1 MYNTNKKDIM
11 PLNEYLYNK
20 GRKIKVKEGKDMN
33 YKENFMINEKLCVIT
48 GGAGLIGRKHAEA
61 VLEGKGIP
69 VLLDISLTALERT
82 KANLLQEYPGDN
94 VEIFEADITNR
105 TEIEKIKDVL
115 LEKYGHIDILINNAA
130 NNPKVEGGSKNLGA
144 TSFTEFSTDIWN
156 ADIAVGLTGSL
167 LCAQVFG
174 MVMEQQGKGVILNIG
189 SDYGIIAPD
198 QRIYRKEGI
207 PDDEQ
212 IIKPISYSVV
222 KHGLIGMTK
231 YLAAYWGNKGI
242 RVNTLCPA
250 SLYNGQDPEFVDKIS
265 QLIPMGRMSNPE
277 EYVCTILYM
286 ISEASSYMTG
296 ATVVLDGGRTI
307 I

>member
-1 MYNTNKKDIM
+1 MG
-11 PLNEYLYNK
+11 YL
-20 GRKIKVKEGKDMN
+20 D
-33 YKENFMINEKLCVIT
+33 NFMIKEKVCVIT

-69 VLLDISLTALERT
+69 VLLDISMERLEDLR
-82 KANLLQEYPGDN
+82 KILIEEYPDSK
-94 VEIFEADITNR
+94 VEIFVADITNK
-105 TEIEKIKDVL
+105 TDLGKIRDIL
-115 LEKYGHIDILINNAA
+115 HEKYGHIDALINNAA
-130 NNPKVEGGSKNLGA
+130 NNPKVEGGSNNLGA
-144 TSFTEFSTDIWN
+144 TRFTEFPTDIWN
-156 ADIAVGLTGSL
+156 ADIAVGLTGAL

-174 MVMEQQGKGVILNIG
+174 AVMEQQGKGVILNIG
-189 SDYGIIAPD
+189 SDYAIIAPD
-198 QRIYRKEGI
+198 QRIYRKEGV
-207 PDDEQ
+207 PEEEQ

-231 YLAAYWGNKGI
+231 YLAAYWAKKGI

-250 SLYNGQDPEFVDKIS
+250 SLSNGQDEEFVKKIS
-265 QLIPMGRMSNPE
+265 ELIPMGRMSNPE

-296 ATVVLDGGRTI
+296 ATVILDGGRTI